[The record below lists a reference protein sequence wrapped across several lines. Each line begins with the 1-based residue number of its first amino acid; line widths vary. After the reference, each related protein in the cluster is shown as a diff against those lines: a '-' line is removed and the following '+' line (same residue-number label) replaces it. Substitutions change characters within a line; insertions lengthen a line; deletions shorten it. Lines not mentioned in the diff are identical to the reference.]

1 MTALSPLRIKLLR
14 DLRRLWAQA
23 LAIALV
29 MAAGV
34 ATLVLGVG
42 AHASLDRTRAA
53 YYAENRFADVFAD
66 ATRAPR
72 ALSARIAAIDGVL
85 AVQTRIARLALT
97 RIDGMAEPGTAM
109 LISAPGGDP
118 GTLNRLHLRVG
129 RMPDPQSTSEAV
141 ISEGFATAH
150 ELGPGDRFAVI
161 MNGRERTLLVT
172 GLALSPEYIYAL
184 GPGETMPDE
193 RRFGIVWMSDKAL
206 AAAYDLDGAFSSV
219 ALALAPGA
227 SETAVIAE
235 LDILLA
241 PYGGTGAYG
250 RKDQLSH
257 AFLDAE
263 LQQLR
268 GMSRVLPPIFLLVAA
283 FLVNMTLARLVALE
297 REQIGLLKAIGYG
310 PLAIAG
316 HYIEFV
322 IAIAVA
328 GIAIGFVAGGWLGAG
343 LAGLYARFYHFP
355 YLIFS
360 RDPSVYGIAA
370 LITLAAAVAGAA
382 NAVRAVAWL
391 PPAVAMLPSAPVRY
405 RRLFGDLFETARF
418 LRQSG
423 VMVARHLLRWPLR
436 TGTSILGVALAGSVL
451 VGSQWSSGAID
462 RMIDIAY
469 FRSDRQDAMITFAEE
484 RSMAALYD
492 AAHLPGVLAAEPF
505 RAVAVRI
512 GNGHVSR
519 RVALI
524 GKPDG
529 GTELSRVL
537 GRDERPMSMPEDGLI
552 LSEALAD
559 ILGVGTGDQVE
570 VSILGGDRRR
580 FLTPVSGISVGYLGL
595 GAATGF
601 SALDRMTGAP
611 GRLSG
616 VHLALDPARQADF
629 FAAARKTPATGFLSL
644 LKVSLAKFRTT
655 LAENILIMVAVY
667 TVLGAIIAVGVVYN
681 FARIALSEQGR
692 ELASLRVL
700 GFTRAEVA
708 RIVYAELAVVVLI
721 AQPLGWLIGY
731 GFARA
736 VLAAFSSELYRIP
749 LVIGRDVYAMASL
762 IVIASAIGSALLIR
776 RRINRLDMIEVLK
789 TRE

>member
-1 MTALSPLRIKLLR
+1 MTLSPLRLKLLR

-53 YYAENRFADVFAD
+53 YYAENRFADLFAD
-66 ATRAPR
+66 VTRAPCS
-72 ALSARIAAIDGVL
+72 LSVRIAAIDGVL

-97 RIDGMAEPGTAM
+97 RIDGMAEPGNAM
-109 LISAPGGDP
+109 LISSPGDDP
-118 GTLNRLHLRVG
+118 AALNRLHLRLG
-129 RMPDPQSTSEAV
+129 RMPDPRASAEAV

-150 ELGPGDRFAVI
+150 ALGPGDRFTVI
-161 MNGRERTLLVT
+161 MNGRARDILISGV
-172 GLALSPEYIYAL
+172 ALSPEYIYAL
-184 GPGETMPDE
+184 GPGDMMPDE

-206 AAAYDLDGAFSSV
+206 AAAYDLEGAFSNV
-219 ALALAPGA
+219 ALKLAPGA
-227 SETAVIAE
+227 SEAAVIAR
-235 LDILLA
+235 LDDLLA

-316 HYIEFV
+316 HYVEFV
-322 IAIAVA
+322 LAIAA
-328 GIAIGFVAGGWLGAG
+328 FGIAIGFVAGAWLGAG
-343 LAGLYARFYHFP
+343 LATLYARFFHFP
-355 YLIFS
+355 FLIFS

-370 LITLAAAVAGAA
+370 LITLGAAVAGAA
-382 NAVRAVAWL
+382 NAVRSVAWL
-391 PPAVAMLPSAPVRY
+391 PPAVAMQPPAPVRY
-405 RRLFGDLFETARF
+405 RRLFGDLFEAARF

-436 TGTSILGVALAGSVL
+436 TGASILGVALAGSVL
-451 VGSQWSSGAID
+451 VGSQWSSGSID
-462 RMIDIAY
+462 RMIDIAF
-469 FRSDRQDAMITFAEE
+469 FRSDRQDAMITFGEE
-484 RSMAALYD
+484 RPMAALH
-492 AAHLPGVLAAEPF
+492 AAARLPGVMAAEPF
-505 RAVAVRI
+505 RAVAARI

-519 RVALI
+519 RVALM
-524 GKPDG
+524 GKPEGDA
-529 GTELSRVL
+529 ELSRIL
-537 GRDERPMSMPEDGLI
+537 GTDERPMSMPEDGVI
-552 LSEALAD
+552 LSEALAR
-559 ILGVGTGDQVE
+559 ILGVGIGDQVE
-570 VSILGGDRRR
+570 VALLGGDRRH
-580 FLTPVSGISVGYLGL
+580 FTTPVSGISLGYLGL
-595 GAATGF
+595 GAAT
-601 SALDRMTGAP
+601 SLEALGRMTGER
-611 GRLSG
+611 GRVSG
-616 VHLALDPARQADF
+616 VHLALDPVRQADF
-629 FAAARKTPATGFLSL
+629 FVTARKTPMTGFLSL
-644 LKVSLAKFRTT
+644 LKVSLAKFRET
-655 LAENILIMVAVY
+655 LAENILIMVTVY
-667 TVLGAIIAVGVVYN
+667 TILGAIIAVGVVYN

-708 RIVYAELAVVVLI
+708 RILYAELAVVVLI

-731 GFARA
+731 GFAHA
-736 VLAAFSSELYRIP
+736 VVAAFSSELYRIP
-749 LVIGRDVYAMASL
+749 LVITRDVYATASL
-762 IVIASAIGSALLIR
+762 IVITSAIGSALLIR

>member
-1 MTALSPLRIKLLR
+1 MIALSPLRVKLLR

-42 AHASLDRTRAA
+42 AHASLDQTRTA

-66 ATRAPR
+66 VTRAPR
-72 ALSARIAAIDGVL
+72 ALSERIAAIDGVL

-97 RIDGMAEPGTAM
+97 RIEGMAEPGNAM
-109 LISAPGGDP
+109 LISSPGGDP
-118 GTLNRLHLRVG
+118 AALNRPHLRKG
-129 RMPDPQSTSEAV
+129 RMPDPQATNEAV

-150 ELGPGDRFAVI
+150 GLLPGDHFTVI
-161 MNGRERTLLVT
+161 MNGRERDILVS
-172 GLALSPEYIYAL
+172 GVALSPEYIYAL
-184 GPGETMPDE
+184 GPGDMMPDE
-193 RRFGIVWMSDKAL
+193 RRFGVVWMSDKAL
-206 AAAYDLDGAFSSV
+206 AAAFDLDGAFSNV
-219 ALALAPGA
+219 ALKLAPGA
-227 SETAVIAE
+227 SESAVIAE
-235 LDILLA
+235 LDALLA
-241 PYGGTGAYG
+241 AYGGTGAFG

-268 GMSRVLPPIFLLVAA
+268 GMSRVLPPIFLLVSA

-310 PLAIAG
+310 PLAIAR
-316 HYIEFV
+316 HYVEFV
-322 IAIAVA
+322 LAIACI
-328 GIAIGFVAGGWLGAG
+328 GIVIGFVAGAWLGAG
-343 LAGLYARFYHFP
+343 LAGIYARFYHFP

-370 LITLAAAVAGAA
+370 IVTLASAVVGAA
-382 NAVRAVAWL
+382 SAVRSVAWL
-391 PPAVAMLPSAPVRY
+391 PPAVAMQPPAPVRY
-405 RRLFGDLFETARF
+405 RRFLGGFFEVTHLFH
-418 LRQSG
+418 QSV
-423 VMVARHLLRWPLR
+423 VMVARHLLRWPVR
-436 TGTSILGVALAGSVL
+436 TGASILGVALAGSVL
-451 VGSQWSSGAID
+451 VGSLWSTGSID
-462 RMIDIAY
+462 RMVDIAF

-484 RSMAALYD
+484 RTMSALHAA
-492 AAHLPGVLAAEPF
+492 ARLPGVLAAEPF
-505 RAVAVRI
+505 HAVSVRI

-519 RVALI
+519 RVALM

-529 GTELSRVL
+529 GSDLSRVL

-552 LSEALAD
+552 LSEALAA
-559 ILGVGTGDQVE
+559 ILGVRTGDQVE
-570 VSILGGDRRR
+570 VALLGGDRRN
-580 FLTPVSGISVGYLGL
+580 FFTPVSGISLGYMGL
-595 GAATGF
+595 GAATSF
-601 SALDRMTGAP
+601 SALDRMTGQP
-611 GRLSG
+611 GRISG
-616 VHLALDPARQADF
+616 VHLALDPARQDDF
-629 FAAARKTPATGFLSL
+629 FAAAKKTPMTGFLSL

-655 LAENILIMVAVY
+655 LAENILIMITVY

-708 RIVYAELAVVVLI
+708 RIVYAELAIIVLI

-736 VLAAFSSELYRIP
+736 MIAAFSSELYRIP
-749 LVIGRDVYAMASL
+749 LVIGRDVYAISSL
-762 IVIASAIGSALLIR
+762 IVIASAIGSGLLIR
-776 RRINRLDMIEVLK
+776 HRINRLDMIEVLK

>member
-1 MTALSPLRIKLLR
+1 VIALSPLRIKLLR

-66 ATRAPR
+66 VTRAPR

-97 RIDGMAEPGTAM
+97 RIEGMEEPGNAM
-109 LISAPGGDP
+109 LISSPGDDP
-118 GTLNRLHLRVG
+118 AALNRPHLRLG
-129 RMPDPQSTSEAV
+129 RMPDPQATSEAV
-141 ISEGFATAH
+141 ITEGFAEAH
-150 ELGPGDRFAVI
+150 GLVPGGRFTVI
-161 MNGRERTLLVT
+161 MNGRERDILVS
-172 GLALSPEYIYAL
+172 GVALSPEYIYTL
-184 GPGETMPDE
+184 GPGDMMPDE
-193 RRFGIVWMSDKAL
+193 RRFGVVWMSDRAL
-206 AAAYDLDGAFSSV
+206 AAAFDLDGAFSNV
-219 ALALAPGA
+219 ALKLAPGA
-227 SETAVIAE
+227 SEAAVIDE
-235 LDILLA
+235 LDALLA
-241 PYGGTGAYG
+241 PYGGTGAFG

-297 REQIGLLKAIGYG
+297 REQIGLLKALGYG

-316 HYIEFV
+316 HYVEFV
-322 IAIAVA
+322 LAIAVI
-328 GIAIGFVAGGWLGAG
+328 GIAIGFVAGAWLGAG

-360 RDPSVYGIAA
+360 RDPAVYGIAA
-370 LITLAAAVAGAA
+370 IITLAAAVAGAA
-382 NAVRAVAWL
+382 NAVRSVAWL
-391 PPAVAMLPSAPVRY
+391 PPAVAMQPPAPVRY
-405 RRLFGDLFETARF
+405 RRLLGGLFEAARVVQ
-418 LRQSG
+418 QSG

-436 TGTSILGVALAGSVL
+436 TGTSVLGVALAGSVL
-451 VGSQWSSGAID
+451 VGSMWSAGSID
-462 RMIDIAY
+462 RMIDVAF

-484 RSMAALYD
+484 RTMPAAR
-492 AAHLPGVLAAEPF
+492 AASRLPGVLAAEPF
-505 RAVAVRI
+505 RAVPVRI
-512 GNGHVSR
+512 GHGHVSR
-519 RVALI
+519 RVALM

-529 GTELSRVL
+529 GTDLSRIL
-537 GRDERPMSMPEDGLI
+537 GIDERPMAMPEDGVI
-552 LSEALAD
+552 LSEALAA
-559 ILGVGTGDQVE
+559 ILGVRTGDRVE
-570 VSILGGDRRR
+570 VTLLGGDRRS
-580 FLTPVSGISVGYLGL
+580 FMTPVSGISLGYMGL

-601 SALDRMTGAP
+601 AALDRMTGEA
-611 GRLSG
+611 GRISG
-616 VHLALDPARQADF
+616 VNLALDPALQADF
-629 FAAARKTPATGFLSL
+629 FAAAKRTPMTGFLSL
-644 LKVSLAKFRTT
+644 LKISLAKFRST
-655 LAENILIMVAVY
+655 LAENITIMVTVY

-708 RIVYAELAVVVLI
+708 RILYAELAAIVLI

-736 VLAAFSSELYRIP
+736 TIAAFSSELYRIP
-749 LVIGRDVYAMASL
+749 LVIGPDVYAMSSL

-776 RRINRLDMIEVLK
+776 QRINGLDMIEVLK